1 MVGLRPHPLSRSIA
15 AWAPFRR
22 SADADRAGN
31 DPARAARATGRVSEN
46 RPRPGAHGPDA
57 DCDHCRVLAAVTGAS
72 AHLPLPNNASSRNA
86 PIRCSTCNRESLRPC
101 LRVDAVGDA
110 LESTFCVSSS
120 LTKSTNP
127 FTLRPSRSSRF
138 HRRELRLIL
147 PTTSH
152 RR

>member
-57 DCDHCRVLAAVTGAS
+57 YCDHCRVLAPVTGAS
-72 AHLPLPNNASSRNA
+72 AHMPFEKPVVEIHTAEPLC
-86 PIRCSTCNRESLRPC
+86 PISVVTIFR
-101 LRVDAVGDA
+101 
-110 LESTFCVSSS
+110 
-120 LTKSTNP
+120 K
-127 FTLRPSRSSRF
+127 
-138 HRRELRLIL
+138 
-147 PTTSH
+147 PTIA
-152 RR
+152 